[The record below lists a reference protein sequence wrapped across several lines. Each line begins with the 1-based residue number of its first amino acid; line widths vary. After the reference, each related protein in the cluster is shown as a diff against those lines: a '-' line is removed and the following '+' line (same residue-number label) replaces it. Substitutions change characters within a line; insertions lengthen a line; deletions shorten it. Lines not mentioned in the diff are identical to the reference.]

1 MTVKFVLQIIGL
13 RSEDLYRYLI
23 EECDADDYLP
33 GVKHGLL
40 PNIQWHVKVGIHYS
54 LIVC

>member
-1 MTVKFVLQIIGL
+1 MKSVPQIIGL